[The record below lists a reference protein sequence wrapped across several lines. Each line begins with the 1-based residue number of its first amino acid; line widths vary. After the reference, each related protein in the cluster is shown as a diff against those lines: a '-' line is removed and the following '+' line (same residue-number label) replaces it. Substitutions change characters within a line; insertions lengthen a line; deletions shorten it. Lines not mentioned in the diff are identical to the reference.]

1 MHTIGENTAK
11 SQRRMGNASLLLPLI
26 DPILAR
32 RKDDSLPLEQ
42 ISTQKWKGRGRHH
55 VITNR
60 VDRLKRNHA
69 RDKSHHKRQIT
80 ARCPMMGDAGIEGG
94 IKAVMKTAI
103 VGACMTSETN
113 ERRNTWKYANGKFE
127 MLVLDLV
134 HGPTEQESL
143 HFL

>member
-1 MHTIGENTAK
+1 
-11 SQRRMGNASLLLPLI
+11 
-26 DPILAR
+26 
-32 RKDDSLPLEQ
+32 
-42 ISTQKWKGRGRHH
+42 
-55 VITNR
+55 
-60 VDRLKRNHA
+60 
-69 RDKSHHKRQIT
+69 
-80 ARCPMMGDAGIEGG
+80 MMGDAGIEGG